1 MFKRIVNVV
10 EVLAV
15 IAVIKVGLNQF
26 SLDQLRLLTILG
38 NQAAVAMANA
48 RLIDRLAAAASVDTL
63 TGLLNRGAFEESLNA
78 QLVRPQAWGTLL
90 VLDVDNL
97 REVNRAY
104 GYRAGDAVLKKIAG
118 AIRASVRAGDLA
130 ARWMGDDFVILAPD
144 TDLDQA
150 AELGRRIEA
159 TLKSDRVSIRW
170 GQAEYRGDGLT
181 AQDLLGRAM
190 RSLTDTAGHLAA

>member
-1 MFKRIVNVV
+1 
-10 EVLAV
+10 
-15 IAVIKVGLNQF
+15 VIKVGLNQF